1 MTFTN
6 DQNTGSIQQF
16 DFSVNLLQA
25 LLWQYQPAVNLQ
37 AILEDENAWIE
48 ANQQGFWENW
58 YADVFDLA
66 TANDF
71 GLSVWSIILNQPTY
85 INNAPPPP
93 GQAIFGLGVDNENL
107 TNGNFGIQTGYT
119 YQFSTPI
126 ARLLLQLRY
135 FQLVSSGTV
144 PETNRMLKYLFGN
157 YGKVVLIDDLNM
169 TQRYLFYFD
178 IPSEM
183 LLMLT
188 SFDILPRPAGVMSI
202 IQQEDV
208 VAFGLGPYNGNLLNS
223 NFFNG
228 EFPGI
233 N

>member
-85 INNAPPPP
+85 INNGPPPP

-157 YGKVVLIDDLNM
+157 YGKVVLIDDL
-169 TQRYLFYFD
+169 QLVHQAAVLGD
-178 IPSEM
+178 
-183 LLMLT
+183 
-188 SFDILPRPAGVMSI
+188 LPLVG
-202 IQQEDV
+202 EDV
-208 VAFGLGPYNGNLLNS
+208 VDFLHVLRP
-223 NFFNG
+223 
-228 EFPGI
+228 
-233 N
+233 

>member
-6 DQNTGSIQQF
+6 DPDTGAIQQF
-16 DFSVNLLQA
+16 DFSINLLQA
-25 LLWQYQPAVNLQ
+25 ILWQYNNATNLQ
-37 AILEDENAWIE
+37 GILNAKDAWYQ
-48 ANQQGFWENW
+48 ANQSEFWEDW
-58 YADVFDLA
+58 YTDVFDLA

-71 GLSVWSIILNQPTY
+71 GLSVWSIILDQSIY
-85 INNAPPPP
+85 INNGPSPP
-93 GQAIFGLGVDNENL
+93 QQNIFGLGPDNQNL
-107 TNGNFGIQTGYT
+107 NNGNFGTQTGYT

-144 PETNRMLKYLFGN
+144 PETNRMLAYLFQD
-157 YGKVVLIDDLNM
+157 YGQVYLIDDLNM
-169 TQRYLFYFD
+169 TQRYLFQFT

-188 SFDILPRPAGVMSI
+188 SFDILPRPAGVKSL
-202 IQQEDV
+202 IQQGGV
-208 VAFGLGPYNGNLLNS
+208 TPFGLGPYNGNLDNS

-228 EFPGI
+228 EY
-233 N
+233 